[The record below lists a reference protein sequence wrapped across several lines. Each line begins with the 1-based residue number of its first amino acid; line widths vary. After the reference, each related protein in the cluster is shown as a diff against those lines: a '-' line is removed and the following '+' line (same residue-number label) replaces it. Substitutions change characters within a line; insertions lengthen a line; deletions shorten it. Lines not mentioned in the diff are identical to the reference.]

1 MTKATHPNTHLQK
14 HTCIQNLPY
23 IHTAHKRLP
32 LKHAG
37 VKLDEVPSEFI
48 SKPLWKWKD
57 VITDATRTSIKISQV
72 SQRSR
77 NVQSANHFQTK
88 FLVAFM
94 EKQKRYFV
102 KFVLKPRAPNFSSIF
117 ERVQSAMLI
126 PAIPSVPNP
135 NNPTV
140 LETWYSGG
148 GKGKISLDVNGQT
161 LYLRDLY
168 REEEIAGL
176 IVLGSCLWSPEGFVN
191 QVNSGTDEGIGAPFR
206 QAAVRAPLII
216 WSGPDC
222 SGAGG
227 RYIRRVWGRDPFQL
241 TGLLR
246 LQHTFGLKIDS
257 PLLCILS
264 LADFIPD
271 FIRNLHSCGHKLF
284 DFKLAPVF
292 TDIFWWQILRVCLD

>member
-1 MTKATHPNTHLQK
+1 MTQL
-14 HTCIQNLPY
+14 
-23 IHTAHKRLP
+23 
-32 LKHAG
+32 
-37 VKLDEVPSEFI
+37 SW
-48 SKPLWKWKD
+48 KPD
-57 VITDATRTSIKISQV
+57 
-72 SQRSR
+72 
-77 NVQSANHFQTK
+77 
-88 FLVAFM
+88 
-94 EKQKRYFV
+94 
-102 KFVLKPRAPNFSSIF
+102 
-117 ERVQSAMLI
+117 
-126 PAIPSVPNP
+126 
-135 NNPTV
+135 TV
-140 LETWYSGG
+140 EG
-148 GKGKISLDVNGQT
+148 GKGKNSLDVNEQT

-191 QVNSGTDEGIGAPFR
+191 QVNSGADEGIRAPFR

-257 PLLCILS
+257 PLLCISS

-271 FIRNLHSCGHKLF
+271 FIRNLNSCGHELF
-284 DFKLAPVF
+284 DFKLAAVF